1 VTGTQRD
8 DPWWMVRPN
17 PLVVG
22 RSLGM
27 VAPMES
33 EMYIKAATGMSAM
46 VIVSHEVMWVCFL
59 LGVPTN
65 GLGIDSNRHRS
76 WIVST

>member
-1 VTGTQRD
+1 
-8 DPWWMVRPN
+8 
-17 PLVVG
+17 
-22 RSLGM
+22 M